1 MGRHRSVQAC
11 WWSGPRASWSPFS
24 LGRWPQAL
32 KTLSLPPPL
41 LSLPLPS
48 PAPGPAGL
56 MEVLPRRC
64 VQIAKR
70 ELLFM
75 GPVGLVMYL
84 GGVFFINRQCPSTAM
99 TVMAEVGERMVAENV
114 SSGGPGPGG
123 RADTHARRLR
133 GARPGPRARELW
145 RRGPREG
152 EGHSPTSAAASPPTA
167 QGVGV
172 PRGHTQRQRRP
183 AAFQERC
190 LLPGDPGSGTALRGG
205 RAAAGPGGLRPKGTG
220 RLGWSCGRPGTA
232 HRVGGRASAPFP
244 QLGPGLPVRVLRAPR
259 PLCVLRL
266 EPGRAQWPAGVMLVL
281 VPPVPAAGAPGPP
294 LCSWP
299 GEPPPPRESWVGSRG
314 GRPELAL
321 GKAVPSVHSG
331 PWQPWPG
338 QGSGVGRWCGLAAP
352 AAWVGLRPQRD
363 RGLCSASR
371 GLRVGPNFSGP

>member
-1 MGRHRSVQAC
+1 
-11 WWSGPRASWSPFS
+11 
-24 LGRWPQAL
+24 
-32 KTLSLPPPL
+32 
-41 LSLPLPS
+41 
-48 PAPGPAGL
+48 
-56 MEVLPRRC
+56 
-64 VQIAKR
+64 
-70 ELLFM
+70 M

-145 RRGPREG
+145 RRGPWEG

-220 RLGWSCGRPGTA
+220 RLGWSCGRPGTT
-232 HRVGGRASAPFP
+232 HWVGGRASAPFP

-259 PLCVLRL
+259 SLCVLRL

-299 GEPPPPRESWVGSRG
+299 GEPPPPQESWVGSRG